1 MPTCDEKAMNE
12 GFPFPRDRA
21 RRRFMT
27 DEKQQNCVSPA
38 VLLTFERSREVSRQ
52 QPSQRVSLR

>member
-12 GFPFPRDRA
+12 GFPFPRDCA

-27 DEKQQNCVSPA
+27 DEKQQNCV
-38 VLLTFERSREVSRQ
+38 
-52 QPSQRVSLR
+52 PSIILVDI